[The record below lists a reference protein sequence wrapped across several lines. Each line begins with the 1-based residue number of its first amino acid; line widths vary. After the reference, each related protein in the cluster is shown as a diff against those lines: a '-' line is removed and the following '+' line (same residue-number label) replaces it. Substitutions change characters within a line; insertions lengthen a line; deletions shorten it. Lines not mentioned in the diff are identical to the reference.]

1 MSKVFYAV
9 FDTNVL
15 VSALMSK
22 RKDSPTVELLDL
34 VLDGCIVLLYN
45 EEIIA
50 EYADV
55 LHRSKFGFDKSRIDN
70 VMDLVRTGLNVER
83 TSTDKDFPDPDD
95 RVFYEV
101 SLSKDDTYMVTGN
114 QRHFP
119 QEPKVVS
126 PAEMLSIINAASSF
140 Q

>member
-1 MSKVFYAV
+1 MSKMFYAV

-34 VLDGCIVLLYN
+34 VLNGSIVLLYN

-50 EYADV
+50 EYTDV
-55 LHRSKFGFDKSRIDN
+55 LHRNKFSFDEERINN
-70 VMDLVRTGLNVER
+70 VMALVRMGLNMER
-83 TSTDKDFPDPDD
+83 TVSDEMFPDPDD

-101 SLSKDDTYMVTGN
+101 SLSKDDAYMVTGN

-119 QEPKVVS
+119 KVPKVVS
-126 PAEMLSIINAASSF
+126 PTEMMAIINNS
-140 Q
+140 QKR